1 MRVLKISRKGEFK
14 PDQDKATAICVG
26 GHGGG
31 ASNNSQSDIIVY
43 LYEADRNLFAP

>member
-14 PDQDKATAICVG
+14 PNQDKATAICVG

-31 ASNNSQSDIIVY
+31 KQQLAERHDS
-43 LYEADRNLFAP
+43 LFV